1 MRSVGAV
8 TVGAMVA
15 NVAAYLVA
23 IPASRA
29 LGAAD
34 YGVFGV
40 IMAAMVVVAAP
51 SLAVQA
57 VIAREV
63 VRGQSGLV
71 RLGVQTAMLVAVF
84 SLVAGAV
91 LVPLTRVPVA
101 AAAAGMVMAPLIT
114 LTAAAQGFLQGR
126 GEFRRL
132 GWLLGLVGVLRS
144 GPMIV
149 ALLLGASATV
159 ALWVGAVG
167 TLIAAVLAWGLGKQS
182 AQSPPEGDTPSDAH
196 QSRGFGGVWSVL
208 GASQVQLA
216 LLVAVSLDLLLARV
230 VLSDAD
236 AGIYALGAIAT
247 KAAFWLPQAIGT
259 VVYPHLAAPE
269 RRTDSLRIAV
279 GVVAGIGGLTVV
291 GTWLVSPL
299 VPRIVGDEYRPLTG
313 ILWLFAATGAILAV
327 LALVLLAVIAA
338 QRTVVGIVV
347 WVSVAVEAAVILLW
361 ADSVTSLVVIA
372 VSAAA
377 VMTTLC
383 LATVARV
390 TS

>member
-63 VRGQSGLV
+63 VRGQSALV

-159 ALWVGAVG
+159 ALWVGAIG

-216 LLVAVSLDLLLARV
+216 LLVAVSLVALPLLDTSFVVVPLFALANAGVALSAATISAAVQAPVFWGIFVGLV
-230 VLSDAD
+230 VGKPIGISLATWTGGRSGL
-236 AGIYALGAIAT
+236 AGRDTVGSIVRASPLGGIGFTVALFIAT
-247 KAAFWLPQAIGT
+247 LSFED
-259 VVYPHLAAPE
+259 PE
-269 RRTDSLRIAV
+269 TLSHA
-279 GVVAGIGGLTVV
+279 
-291 GTWLVSPL
+291 LV
-299 VPRIVGDEYRPLTG
+299 
-313 ILWLFAATGAILAV
+313 AILSASV
-327 LALVLLAVIAA
+327 TAALI
-338 QRTVVGIVV
+338 
-347 WVSVAVEAAVILLW
+347 
-361 ADSVTSLVVIA
+361 SVTSLEIA
-372 VSAAA
+372 WKRR
-377 VMTTLC
+377 LE
-383 LATVARV
+383 
-390 TS
+390 